1 MAPTALLA
9 FAYPSS
15 SSSQQTITS
24 HMASA
29 ATSYF
34 STPQSLVSTY
44 TYFPL
49 TTRKGGM
56 YAALTDNFPKPP
68 PKLPKALKE
77 GSAKAQD
84 PKGVTAPAP
93 TEGDLEEKPRLV
105 VGELQILTS
114 KEALNKQQQQQWF
127 QDLSAKGRSE
137 QLFDFSKAN
146 GNGEE
151 MGLWDVRGGFVSRG
165 GREQGR
171 KGNVVVVAIFECR
184 DAGEKRDSCA
194 KVLR

>member
-9 FAYPSS
+9 FSYPSS
-15 SSSQQTITS
+15 PPSQEKITS
-24 HMASA
+24 HLTSA
-29 ATSYF
+29 ANSYY
-34 STPQSLVSTY
+34 SKAESLVSTY

-68 PKLPKALKE
+68 PKIPKSLQGGKA
-77 GSAKAQD
+77 SATD

-93 TEGDLEEKPRLV
+93 TEGDLDAKPRLV
-105 VGELQILTS
+105 IGELQIMTS
-114 KEALNKQQQQQWF
+114 KEALNRQQQQQWF
-127 QDLSAKGRSE
+127 QEISAKGRSE

-151 MGLWDVRGGFVSRG
+151 LALWDVRGGFVSRG
-165 GREQGR
+165 GRELGKQG
-171 KGNVVVVAIFECR
+171 NIVVAAIFECK
-184 DAGEKRDSCA
+184 DAGEQRDKCA
-194 KVLR
+194 AVLR